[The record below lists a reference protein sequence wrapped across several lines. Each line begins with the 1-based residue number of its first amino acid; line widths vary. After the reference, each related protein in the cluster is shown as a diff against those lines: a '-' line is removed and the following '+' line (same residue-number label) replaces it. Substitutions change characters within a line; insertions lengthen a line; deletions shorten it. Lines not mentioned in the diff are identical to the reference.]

1 MKRSVLVFL
10 MSLSFAKFAFAE
22 NIRTVEGVGK
32 HHGYFQAGDD
42 WSLHFT
48 KNSAKRFA
56 DEDAMEKCS
65 NLDGQTQ
72 FELASYTSTCKPGPR
87 LHPDDTTEMA
97 PGWFWHYC
105 TVTVETDCRVKN

>member
-1 MKRSVLVFL
+1 M
-10 MSLSFAKFAFAE
+10 FAE
-22 NIRTVEGVGK
+22 NIRTVEGIGK

-65 NLDGQTQ
+65 NLAGAPQ
-72 FELASYTSTCKPGPR
+72 FELASYSSTCKAAPR
-87 LHPDDTTEMA
+87 LADEDSAELT
-97 PGWFWHYC
+97 PGWYWHYC
-105 TVTVETDCRVKN
+105 TVTVELDCVSKN